1 MFMLCACRIQYLETP
16 ALERCEI
23 KLLIQCKIDQEL
35 FFESPGNL
43 CPTYLS
49 YHVNTWLNSNNEM
62 KTFENCILN
71 LACRNTIN

>member
-43 CPTYLS
+43 CPTYL
-49 YHVNTWLNSNNEM
+49 M

-71 LACRNTIN
+71 LACRNTIKIPSIFISYIY